1 MLGQLLFGE
10 TPIALIGQPPYVE
23 DGWIK
28 VCADGSQQAQW
39 VKQDRNNVDT
49 IDCGY
54 VPTNWSPVK

>member
-1 MLGQLLFGE
+1 MFGQNLFAE
-10 TPIALIGQPPYVE
+10 IPIADFGQPAYVE

-28 VCADGSQQAQW
+28 VCPDSSQQDMW
-39 VKQDRNNVDT
+39 MKQGKNNVDT